1 MKNNQDN
8 TLYVMIDETQFCNRD
23 YLSYGAD
30 FFFDKKNEKKV
41 LIFQNSNNKKKQS
54 QNLFSD
60 ENIQKIIDTGN
71 NKNFD
76 KIKIFDYSHAASPE
90 LLEISEKKTSPGIT
104 KEDIKDKNIT
114 GWIRQEHPI
123 EHRTKIIKQLLNKY
137 KNVKTI
143 EIHSTACFCSYRQ
156 KSDNGNEIN
165 YIYELQKILKDN
177 NSNVN
182 IILKLSPIQDECTSV
197 CTVIDTKTNKE
208 EPYIIYG
215 LNRIYKKNDF
225 PYLIQPDVHISKNNI
240 DIKYNKFVKDE
251 YLSSFIKMDDHIHYY
266 CGAKP
271 LEKNYKP
278 KEEDEGLYLNK
289 HWINDM
295 DREDTKNNKASSRYI
310 QMKNTLSIQNTAST
324 CPCDC
329 NCFDI

>member
-1 MKNNQDN
+1 MKNDQDN
-8 TLYVMIDETQFCNRD
+8 TLYAMIDEIQFCNRNFT
-23 YLSYGAD
+23 SYGAN
-30 FFFDKKNEKKV
+30 FFFDKKNEEKV
-41 LIFQNSNNKKKQS
+41 LIFQNSNNK
-54 QNLFSD
+54 NTPEYFSD
-60 ENIQKIIDTGN
+60 VNIQKILNIRN

-76 KIKIFDYSHAASPE
+76 KIKIFDYSHAATPE
-90 LLEISEKKTSPGIT
+90 LLEINKKKTSPRIT

-123 EHRTKIIKQLLNKY
+123 EHRTTIIKQLLNKY

-197 CTVIDTKTNKE
+197 CTVIDKKTNKK
-208 EPYIIYG
+208 EPCIIYG
-215 LNRIYKKNDF
+215 LNRMYKKNDF

-251 YLSSFIKMDDHIHYY
+251 YFSSFIKMGDYIHYY
-266 CGAKP
+266 CGAEP
-271 LEKNYKP
+271 LEENYKP

-289 HWINDM
+289 NWINDIN
-295 DREDTKNNKASSRYI
+295 REDTKNNKASSRYMP
-310 QMKNTLSIQNTAST
+310 MKNTFSIQNTTST